1 MPWFAGAFA
10 LLCLAINPTEV
21 ESAAATR
28 SVAQRRAELL
38 KHAAGG
44 RDAIPVLARGLED
57 DHVLVRRTA
66 VRLLA
71 KMGASA
77 QPALTGALR
86 DPDLLVRRTAL
97 RAVCDSLNA
106 AALPYLAQAM
116 KDENALVRHMA
127 LKELAAI
134 KPRTERVS
142 QLLNMARKDKSESIR
157 RVAAQALWP
166 FHKEVVSIRDRVDW
180 DHDVKIAQTIP
191 LPKDG
196 WRFKLDP
203 ARDGHLAKCFEPGFD
218 DSKWKLI
225 SIEQAWQKAGYDYIG
240 VAWYRRTIRLPDE
253 PKHIAVE
260 LRFKG
265 VDECAWVW
273 VNGQYVGQHDVGPQ
287 GWDQP
292 FTLDVTREIKWG
304 QDNQITVRA
313 MNTAWAGGIW
323 RPVQVE
329 VLQ

>member
-1 MPWFAGAFA
+1 MRWSAGALT
-10 LLCLAINPTEV
+10 LLCMALGPTDV
-21 ESAAATR
+21 ESAAAKG
-28 SVAQRRAELL
+28 SIAQRRAELL
-38 KHAAGG
+38 KHASGG
-44 RDAIPVLARGLED
+44 ADAIAVLAKGLED
-57 DHVLVRRTA
+57 EHVLVRRTA

-71 KMGASA
+71 KMGKPA
-77 QPALTGALR
+77 QPALAGALR

-97 RAVCDSLNA
+97 RAVCDSPNA

-127 LKELAAI
+127 AKELAAI
-134 KPRTERVS
+134 KPRTDEVA
-142 QLLNMARKDKSESIR
+142 QLLELARKDKSEPVR

-180 DHDVKIAQTIP
+180 DHDVKVAQAIP

-203 ARDGHLAKCFEPGFD
+203 ARDGHMTKWFESRFD
-218 DSKWKLI
+218 DSTWKLI

-240 VAWYRRTIRLPDE
+240 VAWYRRTMRLPDK

-273 VNGQYVGQHDVGPQ
+273 VNGHYVGQHDVGPQ
-287 GWDQP
+287 GWDQA

-304 QDNQITVRA
+304 QENQITVRA
-313 MNTAWAGGIW
+313 MNTACAGGIW
-323 RPVQVE
+323 RPVQIE
-329 VLQ
+329 VLE